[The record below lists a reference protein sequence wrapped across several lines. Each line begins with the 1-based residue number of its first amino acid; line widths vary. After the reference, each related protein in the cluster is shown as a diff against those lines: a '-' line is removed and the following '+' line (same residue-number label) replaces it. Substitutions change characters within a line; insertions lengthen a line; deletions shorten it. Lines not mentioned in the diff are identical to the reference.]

1 MGKYELEMIPV
12 RMYDII
18 HKKRHGEKLSED
30 EIKYFVL
37 EYTKGNIPD
46 YQASALLI
54 AIAINSM
61 DKEETVNL
69 TKWMVNSGEVLN
81 LDSIPGKKTDKH
93 STGGVGDK
101 TTLICAMIVAALDVP
116 VAKMSGRG
124 LGHTGGTI
132 DKLESIPGFRTSLS
146 RQEFIDLV
154 KKNRI
159 AICGQS
165 ESLAPADKLLYSL
178 RDQTATVDSIPLIA
192 SSIMSKKIAAGSDC
206 IVLDVKVG
214 KGAFMKTI
222 EEARVLA
229 DLMCEIG
236 LSMSKKTVS
245 VISYMNEPLGYAIGN
260 SLEVIE
266 SIETLKGNGPED
278 LYSISIKLASNMV
291 SLAKD
296 IEYEEAEKLCKEV
309 LEKGKALEKFREFVR
324 SQNGDERVVEDY
336 SVFKQAKRV
345 FEYKAER
352 SGMIKSIDSYR
363 IGNAACLLGAGRTV
377 KDGVIDPS
385 AGIVLTRKSGDR
397 VKKGECLAKLYTDF
411 DSIDNVLDILNNA
424 WEFEEGV

>member
-1 MGKYELEMIPV
+1 
-12 RMYDII
+12 
-18 HKKRHGEKLSED
+18 
-30 EIKYFVL
+30 
-37 EYTKGNIPD
+37 
-46 YQASALLI
+46 
-54 AIAINSM
+54 
-61 DKEETVNL
+61 
-69 TKWMVNSGEVLN
+69 
-81 LDSIPGKKTDKH
+81 
-93 STGGVGDK
+93 
-101 TTLICAMIVAALDVP
+101 
-116 VAKMSGRG
+116 
-124 LGHTGGTI
+124 
-132 DKLESIPGFRTSLS
+132 
-146 RQEFIDLV
+146 
-154 KKNRI
+154 
-159 AICGQS
+159 
-165 ESLAPADKLLYSL
+165 
-178 RDQTATVDSIPLIA
+178 
-192 SSIMSKKIAAGSDC
+192 
-206 IVLDVKVG
+206 
-214 KGAFMKTI
+214 
-222 EEARVLA
+222 
-229 DLMCEIG
+229 MCEIG

>member
-1 MGKYELEMIPV
+1 MIPV